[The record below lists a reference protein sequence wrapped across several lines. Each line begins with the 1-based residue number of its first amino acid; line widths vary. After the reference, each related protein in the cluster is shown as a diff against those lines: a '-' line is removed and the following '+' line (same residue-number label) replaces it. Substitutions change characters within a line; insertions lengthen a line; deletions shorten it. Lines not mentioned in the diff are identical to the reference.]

1 MILLVRS
8 NIFSWINILFISLMI
23 AAYYVFFA
31 LLNMAGMGIVP
42 TLYHLFDQTLGQ
54 GICQIILFFNILLSV
69 CYEFANKLKISMDE
83 DANDDPIDTEFIE
96 LKFAEL
102 RDEVRKRMEMF
113 RDQAVRADK
122 DTATERISII
132 EGGLLNRKSFTRKP
146 ANE

>member
-1 MILLVRS
+1 
-8 NIFSWINILFISLMI
+8 
-23 AAYYVFFA
+23 
-31 LLNMAGMGIVP
+31 
-42 TLYHLFDQTLGQ
+42 
-54 GICQIILFFNILLSV
+54 
-69 CYEFANKLKISMDE
+69 MDE

-96 LKFAEL
+96 LKIAEL